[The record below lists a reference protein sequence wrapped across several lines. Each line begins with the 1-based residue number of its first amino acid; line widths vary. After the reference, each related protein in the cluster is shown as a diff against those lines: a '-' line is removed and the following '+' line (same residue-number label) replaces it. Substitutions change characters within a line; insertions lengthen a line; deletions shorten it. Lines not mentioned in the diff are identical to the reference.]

1 MVRDHDRGKADDKRD
16 GTKEGVAVW
25 RGRADEQRQRKKDK
39 PND

>member
-1 MVRDHDRGKADDKRD
+1 MVRDYDHGKADDKRD

-25 RGRADEQRQRKKDK
+25 RDWADEQRRRKKDK